1 MGESS
6 DASKPLVL
14 IVEDDPILSMD
25 LAELLAEWN
34 YVVCGVAGNAEK
46 AMELAARFKP
56 HLALVDVG
64 LRGETDGIELA
75 VRLRR
80 ELSLPSIIVTGG
92 LSTELAARAQ
102 AARPA
107 GFLEKPYMP
116 WELEKILTEAW
127 PERAAALP

>member
-1 MGESS
+1 MGEGS

-34 YVVCGVAGNAEK
+34 YVVCGVAGNAAK
-46 AMELAARFKP
+46 ALELAARHKP

-64 LRGETDGIELA
+64 LRGEMDGVELA

-80 ELSLPSIIVTGG
+80 DLALPSIIVTGA
-92 LSTELAARAQ
+92 LSSELAERVRP
-102 AARPA
+102 ARPA
-107 GFLEKPYMP
+107 GFLAKPYMP

-127 PERAAALP
+127 PERARAAP

>member
-1 MGESS
+1 MGEGS

-25 LAELLAEWN
+25 LTELLAEWN
-34 YVVCGVAGNAEK
+34 YAVCGVAANA
-46 AMELAARFKP
+46 AAALELAARHRP

-64 LRGETDGIELA
+64 LRGEMDGIELA
-75 VRLRR
+75 VRLRH
-80 ELSLPSIIVTGG
+80 ELALPSIIVTGA
-92 LSTELAARAQ
+92 LSSDLAERAR

-127 PERAAALP
+127 PECVAAAR